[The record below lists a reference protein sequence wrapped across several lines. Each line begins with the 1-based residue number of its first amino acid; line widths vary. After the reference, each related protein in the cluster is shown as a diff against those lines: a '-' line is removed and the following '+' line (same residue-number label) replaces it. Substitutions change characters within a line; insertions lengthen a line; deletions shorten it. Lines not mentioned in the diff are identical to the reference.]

1 MSIVGAPLSRREIQ
15 VAALVAH
22 GLSNKEIAD
31 RLGFK
36 EQTAHVHV
44 ANILR
49 ELGLQRRTQVAIWA
63 LKEGLVC
70 LDSIELPEL
79 PKKAEKVEEVA
90 Q

>member
-15 VAALVAH
+15 VACLVAH

-31 RLGFK
+31 HLGLK

-70 LDSIELPEL
+70 LDSIELPERA
-79 PKKAEKVEEVA
+79 KKNEEVT